1 MQPARVL
8 RHLATSARRT
18 RALFTPAVRGAI
30 EEAIGAAEQQH
41 AGEIRFVIETALPW
55 HLLWHGTTPR
65 RRALALFAQLH
76 IWDTEHNNGVLIYL
90 LRADRA
96 VEIIADRGIN
106 ARVSEAE
113 WQRVCREVEQEYRA
127 GRYLEGSRAAVS
139 GVARLLRAH
148 FPKGGAQ
155 GDGHDNDRGNDRG
168 NELPNQPILL

>member
-1 MQPARVL
+1 MQLARVL
-8 RHLATSARRT
+8 RHLGSSARRT
-18 RALFTPAVRGAI
+18 RGLFTPAVLGEI
-30 EEAIGAAEQQH
+30 ETGIRAAESLH

-55 HLLWHGTTPR
+55 HLLWRDLTPR
-65 RRALALFAQLH
+65 QRALALFAELH

-139 GVARLLRAH
+139 GVAQLLRVH
-148 FPKGGAQ
+148 FPKGGGIGNAR
-155 GDGHDNDRGNDRG
+155 GNARGNDQG